1 MCSYCGCDSI
11 EVIGRFM
18 SEHVEIINATGELRA
33 AVHSGDA
40 DALTAARAVV
50 AALLWPHTV
59 AEEAGLFRV
68 MAQDELYAGHIAT
81 LCGEHET
88 LADLLAAITPADR
101 AAMARFE
108 DALRDHIDKE
118 DNGLFPAAAI
128 ALDGPQW
135 EEVHNTTPH
144 SHDGGEPH
152 VHASGEGDHDH
163 EKPRPLRDA
172 GSLVPHQSA
181 PQDGAFVTP
190 ARSSRAPQAPFDDHD
205 HTDPAG
211 RGLVSAL

>member
-18 SEHVEIINATGELRA
+18 AEHVEIINATGDLRA
-33 AVHSGDA
+33 GVHSGDSA
-40 DALTAARAVV
+40 AFGVARARV
-50 AALLWPHTV
+50 AALLWPHTE
-59 AEEAGLFRV
+59 AEEAGLFRI
-68 MAQDELYAGHIAT
+68 MAQDEVYASHIET
-81 LCGEHET
+81 LCGEHQA
-88 LADLLAAITPADR
+88 LADLLAAITPGDR

-135 EEVHNTTPH
+135 VEVHQTTPH

-152 VHASGEGDHDH
+152 VHHHAGGHEPHHHAGGHDH
-163 EKPRPLRDA
+163 
-172 GSLVPHQSA
+172 H
-181 PQDGAFVTP
+181 GAHPATP
-190 ARSSRAPQAPFDDHD
+190 A
-205 HTDPAG
+205 T
-211 RGLVSAL
+211 RG

>member
-18 SEHVEIINATGELRA
+18 AEHVEIINATGDLRA
-33 AVHSGDA
+33 GVHSGDGA
-40 DALTAARAVV
+40 AFATARARV
-50 AALLWPHTV
+50 AALLWPHTE
-59 AEEAGLFRV
+59 AEEAGLFRI
-68 MAQDELYAGHIAT
+68 MAQDEVYASHIET
-81 LCGEHET
+81 LCGEHQT
-88 LADLLAAITPADR
+88 LGGLLAALTPGDR

-135 EEVHNTTPH
+135 VEVHETTPH

-152 VHASGEGDHDH
+152 VHAHADGHEPHAHGHDH
-163 EKPRPLRDA
+163 
-172 GSLVPHQSA
+172 H
-181 PQDGAFVTP
+181 GAHP
-190 ARSSRAPQAPFDDHD
+190 ATRVA
-205 HTDPAG
+205 
-211 RGLVSAL
+211 RG